1 MKVREVGK
9 KRTDVVLLEGG
20 LRLRVGDV
28 ASNEL
33 AKLRHAVLLG
43 AAGENGLRLVL
54 LRVITGPG
62 LKDGVLQ
69 GAGVGEGHVP
79 GVGRLVH
86 GVEVQGGVKLRET
99 AREEHNTSSGGGNA
113 RLKHA
118 EGGVSDLLRSVALR
132 AISAGA
138 NHGRLEQH
146 ALKGDV
152 VVSKVL
158 ESLRPHPRRDL
169 EGGVDVVFT
178 VEENL
183 GLDDRNE
190 TSVLANGSVTG
201 KTVSAVSHSDARGA
215 VRDGNHRAP
224 LAEAG
229 SLLIVGS
236 RAVREVVKALAP
248 RLVGV
253 CEGAKTL
260 YQEDSH

>member
-86 GVEVQGGVKLRET
+86 GVEVQVESSSERPPERNIIPAVEGERET
-99 AREEHNTSSGGGNA
+99 
-113 RLKHA
+113 KHA

-236 RAVREVVKALAP
+236 RASARSSRP
-248 RLVGV
+248 WHQDSLVFARGRRPS
-253 CEGAKTL
+253 

>member
-1 MKVREVGK
+1 M
-9 KRTDVVLLEGG
+9 
-20 LRLRVGDV
+20 
-28 ASNEL
+28 
-33 AKLRHAVLLG
+33 
-43 AAGENGLRLVL
+43 
-54 LRVITGPG
+54 
-62 LKDGVLQ
+62 
-69 GAGVGEGHVP
+69 P

-99 AREEHNTSSGGGNA
+99 AGEEHDTSSGGGNA

-118 EGGVSDLLRSVALR
+118 DGGVSDLLRSVTLR
-132 AISAGA
+132 AISARA

-146 ALKGDV
+146 ALEGDV

-169 EGGVDVVFT
+169 KGGVDVVIT

-190 TSVLANGSVTG
+190 TSVLADGSVTG
-201 KTVSAVSHSDARGA
+201 KAVGAVSHSDARGA
-215 VRDGNHRAP
+215 IGDGNHRAP

-236 RAVREVVKALAP
+236 RAIREVVKALAP

-253 CEGAKTL
+253 RERAKTL
-260 YQEDSH
+260 NEGDNN

>member
-1 MKVREVGK
+1 M
-9 KRTDVVLLEGG
+9 
-20 LRLRVGDV
+20 
-28 ASNEL
+28 
-33 AKLRHAVLLG
+33 
-43 AAGENGLRLVL
+43 
-54 LRVITGPG
+54 
-62 LKDGVLQ
+62 
-69 GAGVGEGHVP
+69 P

-99 AREEHNTSSGGGNA
+99 AREEHNTSSGGGT

-138 NHGRLEQH
+138 NHGELEQH

-183 GLDDRNE
+183 GLDDRGE

-201 KTVSAVSHSDARGA
+201 KTVAQSVTATREGRPGWKPQSATCRSGLPAHSRQPRGP
-215 VRDGNHRAP
+215 R
-224 LAEAG
+224 
-229 SLLIVGS
+229 
-236 RAVREVVKALAP
+236 VVKALAP

-253 CEGAKTL
+253 CEGRRPYIKRRQSLIICQFA
-260 YQEDSH
+260 

>member
-86 GVEVQGGVKLRET
+86 GVEVQGESSPRD
-99 AREEHNTSSGGGNA
+99 RQREHNTSRRGNA
-113 RLKHA
+113 DLTC
-118 EGGVSDLLRSVALR
+118 GGCQRPLRSVALGNMP
-132 AISAGA
+132 ITMKF
-138 NHGRLEQH
+138 EQH